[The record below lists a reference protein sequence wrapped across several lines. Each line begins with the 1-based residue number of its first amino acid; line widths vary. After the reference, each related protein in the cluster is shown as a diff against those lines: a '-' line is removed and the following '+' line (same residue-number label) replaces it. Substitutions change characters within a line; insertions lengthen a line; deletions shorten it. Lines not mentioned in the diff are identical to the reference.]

1 MDWDLGHYEHM
12 AEQVRPAAAVVV
24 DALAPTRD
32 EVVIDV
38 GCGTGNAT
46 LILAARGASVTG
58 VDPSPRLLEVARTA
72 AATAGLAARFESGD
86 AANLPADDS
95 SADAIVSVFGAIFAP
110 DAVAAAAEF
119 ARVLK
124 PGGRIVLSAWLRNG
138 PLAAQ
143 ATLRREL
150 VAQLR
155 PQGSGGALFA
165 WHDPGALTE
174 LFAAYGFV
182 VATREHVIA
191 FTDRSPETYTDSD
204 LANHPLWVE
213 ARAVLEPAG
222 VWAPVRDQL
231 LELFTAANEDPDAF
245 RITSRYVVA
254 TVRHKTM

>member
-12 AEQVRPAAAVVV
+12 AAQLRPAAAVVV
-24 DALAPTRD
+24 ETLAPRRD

-58 VDPSPRLLEVARTA
+58 IDPSPRLLEVARTA
-72 AATAGLAARFESGD
+72 AAADGLAARFESGV
-86 AANLPADDS
+86 AASLPADDS
-95 SADAIVSVFGAIFAP
+95 SADGIVSVFGAIFAP
-110 DAVAAAAEF
+110 DPTAVAAEF
-119 ARVLK
+119 ARVLS
-124 PGGRIVLSAWLRNG
+124 PGGRIVLSAWLRDG

-150 VAQLR
+150 VAQVR
-155 PQGSGGALFA
+155 PEGSGGALFA
-165 WHDPGALTE
+165 WHDPDALTE
-174 LFAAYGFV
+174 LFAAYGFE

-191 FTDRSPETYTDSD
+191 FTDRSPQTYTDSD

-213 ARAVLEPAG
+213 ARAVLESAG
-222 VWAPVRDQL
+222 AWASVRDQL
-231 LELFTAANEDPDAF
+231 LELFTVANEDPDAF

-254 TVRHKTM
+254 TIRHKTV